1 LQIDGLG
8 GSYGVERLTWYR
20 MLPEMGPPDTRV
32 WEYPT
37 PDDSWSVEMA
47 EFIEDIRAARA
58 PAVGLADAVAALA
71 VVERVYAAGNAEDS
85 NAAPP

>member
-20 MLPEMGPPDTRV
+20 MLPEMGPPHTEA
-32 WEYPT
+32 WEYPA

-47 EFIEDIRAARA
+47 EFIEDIRIARA
-58 PAVGLADAVAALA
+58 PAAGLADALAALA
-71 VVERVYAAGNAEDS
+71 VVEHIYAQNGE
-85 NAAPP
+85 PR